1 MADTGHE
8 RTNDIIDEMTK
19 QIEKE
24 YEKAAKA
31 VEKKLNA
38 YLKSFDQKEAEQ
50 LKLLD
55 AGKITEQQFNTWRQT
70 QLLTG
75 QRWQDLLEQLT
86 GEMVN
91 ANDIARSTIRGHMAD
106 VYTLNRNYAAYQV
119 EQDAHID
126 TSWTLYNRRATEN
139 LFKNNDNLLPMPKPG
154 GRAWQQM
161 QNEDTR
167 WNQQKINSSMIQGI
181 LQGDGIRELSGRLMH
196 VVGMNENSAVRS
208 ARTMT
213 TYVQNKARDDTFAE
227 LAEKGVEME
236 QQWVATLDD
245 RTRSTHRW
253 LHGEVRSEEGT
264 YSNGLRFPGDPLGDP
279 EEVYNCRCTEISHVK
294 GFPLDIPRTSPK
306 MTMDFDEWLGEK
318 PERLADVLPAAE
330 VIAPMATTTQEYYDR
345 FISIDGIDNK
355 HRKKMAET
363 ISQCGSVEAQ
373 NLYYTYA
380 DQLRAVKTN
389 LRSNAYFN
397 RYYGGIF
404 FGQRA
409 DERGDDIHAPMQ
421 ITFHEFG
428 HMIDWLSNGKKDTYL
443 SATQIDGVFLRDLL
457 MQDYDSWKKTLP
469 ISPDATGKD
478 VVRYLRSEYRKA
490 DGSHYLEWGN
500 VSDILEFC
508 TGESGPLGIGH
519 GASYHRTR
527 GKTESEFFAEVLDS
541 AIANPAAYA
550 RMQEVF
556 PSSVEWVW
564 KAVRGKI

>member
-8 RTNDIIDEMTK
+8 RTNDIIEEMTK

-38 YLKSFDQKEAEQ
+38 YLKSFDQKEEEQ

-55 AGKITEQQFNTWRQT
+55 AGKITEQQFNRWRET

-86 GEMVN
+86 GDMVN

-154 GRAWQQM
+154 SRAWQQM

-196 VVGMNENSAVRS
+196 VVGMNENSAVRN

-264 YSNGLRFPGDPLGDP
+264 YSNGLRFPGDPMGDP

-294 GFPLDIPRTSPK
+294 GFPIEIPKTLPEG
-306 MTMDFDEWLGEK
+306 MDFDDWLGEK
-318 PERLADVLPAAE
+318 PERLENRESPVEVTKEPDPNVLYIEKMMAADKIVPLEPGKLDRELSSDEIIRKVAGGDKTKGSCVSLAWTYAGNRGGLDMRDFRGGRCCACFSRDSTTMKILDIAGVRSKTEKGVNDIKCAYSLMETIAKDDHREYILGTGKHTAVIRRNAE
-330 VIAPMATTTQEYYDR
+330 GLFEYLEMQSGKQNGFMPFTKTTLKDR
-345 FISIDGIDNK
+345 FGCKRSHTFYGQKIEYFNYLVEMDSLIDNDDFK
-355 HRKKMAET
+355 SILKYINTAE
-363 ISQCGSVEAQ
+363 S
-373 NLYYTYA
+373 
-380 DQLRAVKTN
+380 DQMKGD
-389 LRSNAYFN
+389 
-397 RYYGGIF
+397 GGF
-404 FGQRA
+404 
-409 DERGDDIHAPMQ
+409 E
-421 ITFHEFG
+421 
-428 HMIDWLSNGKKDTYL
+428 K
-443 SATQIDGVFLRDLL
+443 
-457 MQDYDSWKKTLP
+457 
-469 ISPDATGKD
+469 
-478 VVRYLRSEYRKA
+478 
-490 DGSHYLEWGN
+490 
-500 VSDILEFC
+500 
-508 TGESGPLGIGH
+508 
-519 GASYHRTR
+519 
-527 GKTESEFFAEVLDS
+527 
-541 AIANPAAYA
+541 
-550 RMQEVF
+550 
-556 PSSVEWVW
+556 
-564 KAVRGKI
+564 

>member
-8 RTNDIIDEMTK
+8 RTNDIIEEMTK

-50 LKLLD
+50 LKLLED
-55 AGKITEQQFNTWRQT
+55 GKISEQQFATWRQT

-86 GEMVN
+86 GDMVN

-119 EQDAHID
+119 EEDAHID

-213 TYVQNKARDDTFAE
+213 TYVQNKARDDTFEE
-227 LAEKGVEME
+227 LAEKGIEME

-318 PERLADVLPAAE
+318 PERLADVEPIREQFVPAKTIEEAE
-330 VIAPMATTTQEYYDR
+330 AYASR
-345 FISIDGIDNK
+345 FAEKVNYSGLSLKNANAINEQLTELTYKYPIKPLRTLGVSSTRGAMSANCISININPKKLGKALTDEVKIFQQNHEQIRANIEYVKARYPGKIPAGVQRKID
-355 HRKKMAET
+355 KMADSLNFTRWGVHSSYDDHVKAVLTHEYGHLLSDQYFGMINREHANPAYRT
-363 ISQCGSVEAQ
+363 NPELRDISSKWGDA
-373 NLYYTYA
+373 Y
-380 DQLRAVKTN
+380 LRAIKSGDIYK
-389 LRSNAYFN
+389 LSEYGRSNV
-397 RYYGGIF
+397 
-404 FGQRA
+404 
-409 DERGDDIHAPMQ
+409 D
-421 ITFHEFG
+421 
-428 HMIDWLSNGKKDTYL
+428 
-443 SATQIDGVFLRDLL
+443 
-457 MQDYDSWKKTLP
+457 
-469 ISPDATGKD
+469 
-478 VVRYLRSEYRKA
+478 
-490 DGSHYLEWGN
+490 
-500 VSDILEFC
+500 
-508 TGESGPLGIGH
+508 
-519 GASYHRTR
+519 
-527 GKTESEFFAEVLDS
+527 EFFAESFLAREMGETLPSYVEDLMKEVLKNG
-541 AIANPAAYA
+541 I
-550 RMQEVF
+550 MQ
-556 PSSVEWVW
+556 
-564 KAVRGKI
+564 